1 MWRWREGYSYDC
13 RGRGDNAAGGGA
25 GGLWCG
31 GAGGRG
37 GGGGSGGRV
46 AMERV
51 KCWREFWR
59 RRRLWHG
66 SAVM

>member
-13 RGRGDNAAGGGA
+13 RGRGGGAAG
-25 GGLWCG
+25 G

-51 KCWREFWR
+51 RCWREFWR